1 MDVLFANLGSQLGL
15 ILTTIGI
22 VSAFG
27 AFCAYL
33 IHNPAPAKDK
43 WKVIGGVVGLIIVG
57 VVVFA
62 AILLWP
68 KISSLQAQQSS
79 LGNLLYTDRGHNGDI
94 SSIAWSPDGKRIASG
109 SQNDGTVQV
118 WDATT
123 GTNRL
128 THHDV
133 FFAWDTEGVAGLAWS
148 PDGKYIASTTRF
160 SVDIWDAITG
170 KSLRTKTGYFIRDLA
185 WLSDGTH
192 LTFVD
197 TGSTL
202 HIWDITTGQDSTYH
216 PDGSKAIYNDIAWS
230 PDDSLIAYSNDKGFA
245 VRDFPSWHVAYTY
258 YCNCSHVDSI
268 SWAPNG
274 RYLLAIITTLSKTT
288 SNIRILSMVQFR

>member
-148 PDGKYIASTTRF
+148 PDGK
-160 SVDIWDAITG
+160 
-170 KSLRTKTGYFIRDLA
+170 
-185 WLSDGTH
+185 
-192 LTFVD
+192 
-197 TGSTL
+197 
-202 HIWDITTGQDSTYH
+202 
-216 PDGSKAIYNDIAWS
+216 
-230 PDDSLIAYSNDKGFA
+230 
-245 VRDFPSWHVAYTY
+245 
-258 YCNCSHVDSI
+258 
-268 SWAPNG
+268 
-274 RYLLAIITTLSKTT
+274 
-288 SNIRILSMVQFR
+288 